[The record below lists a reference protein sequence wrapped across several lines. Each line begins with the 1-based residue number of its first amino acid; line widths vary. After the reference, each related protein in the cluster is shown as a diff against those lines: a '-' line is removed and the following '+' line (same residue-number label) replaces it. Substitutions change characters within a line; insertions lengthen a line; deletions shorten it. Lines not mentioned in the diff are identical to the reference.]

1 MATDEHGDCP
11 KCGEP
16 LDTEDEC
23 WGCGWPE
30 GDMDIVHA
38 LASKPPT
45 VLLGQDSYG
54 RTLVL

>member
-1 MATDEHGDCP
+1 MAEDEHGDCP

-23 WGCGWPE
+23 WGCGWPD
-30 GDMDIVHA
+30 GWTSSM
-38 LASKPPT
+38 ASRPPN

-54 RTLVL
+54 RTLML

>member
-23 WGCGWPE
+23 WGCGWPD
-30 GDMDIVHA
+30 GWTSSM
-38 LASKPPT
+38 ASKPPT